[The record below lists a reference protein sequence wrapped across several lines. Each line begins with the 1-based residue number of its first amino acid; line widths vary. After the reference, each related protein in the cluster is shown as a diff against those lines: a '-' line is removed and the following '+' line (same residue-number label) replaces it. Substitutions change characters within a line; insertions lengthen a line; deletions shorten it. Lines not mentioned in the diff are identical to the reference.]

1 VTLNE
6 RLIRDIKP
14 EPILVAGDV
23 MVDEYVIGEVERIS
37 PESPVPVLVVRD
49 RLRRLGGAGNVV
61 KNLVSLGGG
70 VALFAAVGK
79 DSAGQWL
86 KRHCEEM
93 AVESFWVKEHHS
105 RPTTIKTRIV
115 ARNQQIVRVDEER
128 LGDISPELEDSVM
141 EDLRSVVPQVK
152 AVVISDYGKG
162 FLTRRLLDAVISAA
176 KASKLPVFVDPK
188 GMDWSRYRGATYI
201 TPNRQEASLA
211 SGIEITDKE
220 SLVRAG
226 RLVLDQTEAEAVIV
240 TRGREGSTLV
250 TRTVVKDF
258 PVKPVE
264 IIDVTGAGDTVIAAL
279 AMCVANGFSIENAIT
294 VANLAAS
301 IVVSRFGAA
310 SVSLHELLDALNE
323 YRPESKFVGYEE
335 LDDVLRPHRMRGDQI
350 AFTNGCFDLLHAGHL
365 KTLRQASKL
374 GDVLVVGIN
383 SDESVRQIKG
393 PGRPIVGESERVELV
408 SALDFVDYV
417 VVFNEPTPQRVI
429 ERVRPDV
436 LVKGQDWEGKVVVGE
451 EIVKARGGTVRFV
464 RHMKGLSTTELI
476 EKIRRE
482 R

>member
-1 VTLNE
+1 MDE

-23 MVDEYVIGEVERIS
+23 MVDEYIIGEVERIS

-79 DSAGQWL
+79 DGAGQWF

-93 AVESFWVKEHHS
+93 AVESFWLKEHRS

-128 LGDISPELEDSVM
+128 LGDISPELERSAI

-162 FLTRRLLDAVISAA
+162 FLTRGLLEELIRSA
-176 KASKLPVFVDPK
+176 KASELPVLVDPK
-188 GMDWSRYRGATYI
+188 GRDYSRYRGATYI
-201 TPNRQEASLA
+201 TPNRQEVSLA
-211 SGIEITDKE
+211 SGIEVNDNE

-226 RLVLDQTEAEAVIV
+226 RVVLDQAEAEAVIV
-240 TRGREGSTLV
+240 TRGKEGSTLV
-250 TRTVVKDF
+250 TRTAVKDF

-279 AMCVANGFSIENAIT
+279 AMCAASGFSIENAIA

-301 IVVSRFGAA
+301 LVVSRFGAA
-310 SVSLHELLDALNE
+310 SVTLPEMLDSLNKHVRDSKLLGPEEVDGAL
-323 YRPESKFVGYEE
+323 RA
-335 LDDVLRPHRMRGDQI
+335 HRMRGDKI

-383 SDESVRQIKG
+383 SDESVGQIKG

-408 SALDFVDYV
+408 SALDFVNYV
-417 VVFNEPTPQRVI
+417 VVFNEPTPLSVI

-436 LVKGQDWEGKVVVGE
+436 LVKGEDWEGKEVVGE

-464 RHMKGLSTTELI
+464 SHMKGLSTTELI
-476 EKIRRE
+476 ERIRRE
-482 R
+482 Q